1 MIILPVERKTWR
13 ARIVLSILYLFL
25 SLGAITMVW
34 PFLMMISGSVAGR
47 FDYHRYSPVVRALW
61 DEDDRFMLS
70 RVVPVMLP
78 GYDGQ
83 YYAHAD
89 AASIR
94 YVYRI
99 HRDALM
105 DDLIRKLL

>member
-61 DEDDRFMLS
+61 DEDDR
-70 RVVPVMLP
+70 
-78 GYDGQ
+78 
-83 YYAHAD
+83 
-89 AASIR
+89 
-94 YVYRI
+94 
-99 HRDALM
+99 
-105 DDLIRKLL
+105 